1 MKMVRGAWVRENL
14 KEDPTEIITRVNVR
28 GIKDDS

>member
-1 MKMVRGAWVRENL
+1 MKMVRGGWVRDNL
-14 KEDPTEIITRVNVR
+14 EDPTEIITRVNVR